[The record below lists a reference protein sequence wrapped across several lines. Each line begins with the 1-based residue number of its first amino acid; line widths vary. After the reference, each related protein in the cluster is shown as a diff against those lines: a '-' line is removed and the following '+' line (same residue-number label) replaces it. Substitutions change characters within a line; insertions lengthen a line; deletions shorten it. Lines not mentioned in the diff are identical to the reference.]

1 MITEEIDGAAA
12 ALLHQ
17 LLQWQERARAARDA
31 RSAQRVTPRKRLVSG
46 LRCVN
51 CLFTPSL
58 RVTLHMGVG
67 GCWAGNVIIALRS
80 GAAQRDKQ
88 QSGKP
93 PRYHTLDQAIRCCPT
108 LPMPA
113 NSIGPD

>member
-46 LRCVN
+46 LRYVN
-51 CLFTPSL
+51 CLFVPSL
-58 RVTLHMGVG
+58 HVTLHMGVV
-67 GCWAGNVIIALRS
+67 GCWAGNVIIACTLGPLS
-80 GAAQRDKQ
+80 EICNSQASPPDIIQSTGHYDAALHCR
-88 QSGKP
+88 
-93 PRYHTLDQAIRCCPT
+93 
-108 LPMPA
+108 MPA
-113 NSIGPD
+113 NSIRPD